1 MRTTKIE
8 LLEML
13 KDFSDD
19 AQIILTVRGS
29 RTTDYEIDET
39 IVVKSKDYGNVILIM
54 DRLSE

>member
-19 AQIILTVRGS
+19 AQIILAVRGS